1 MSYTERLPEP
11 QGAITD
17 INERRYIEQ
26 LIGVLRTNFGILEN
40 LIANST
46 TGGVTDGDKGDI
58 TVSGSGATWTIDN
71 SMDSTKIADGSV
83 SNTEFQYLNGATSN
97 IQTQLTDLEAQ
108 IIAYSIAFGG

>member
-1 MSYTERLPEP
+1 MAYTERLPEP

-40 LIANST
+40 LIANSSSSS
-46 TGGVTDGDKGDI
+46 GGVTDGDKGDI

-71 SMDSTKIADGSV
+71 NMDATKIADGSV
-83 SNTEFQYLNGATSN
+83 S
-97 IQTQLTDLEAQ
+97 
-108 IIAYSIAFGG
+108 